1 MIFTNYLPAALMGA
15 TLILPMVVTSVATAL
30 SSQEVGE
37 IAKKITVLIQT
48 PFASGSGIIVGRQG
62 NTYRIITNEHVIRDV
77 TPGAEVDV
85 ITSDQERHRV
95 GGETIK
101 VVPGVDLAVLE
112 LVSNKDYPVAQ
123 IGDGSAARAGSKVY
137 VAGYPVITISITRPI
152 YTFTEG
158 KITANA
164 SRPLEDGYSL
174 VYNNST
180 LPGMSGG
187 AVLNEKGELI
197 GVHGRADIDTK
208 LQKTGNPDV
217 RIKTGFNLGIPISIY
232 QSWSDTGN
240 TPDRIAANT
249 MLRADDFFIQAGRK
263 YEQGDDQGALANLNQ
278 AIALNPN
285 YVYGYYNRGLV
296 KSNLGDYPG
305 AIADFDRALELD
317 SKLVEAYNN
326 RGNAKSNLGD
336 ISGAI
341 ADFDRA
347 LELDS
352 KLVEA
357 YNNRGNAKSSLGDLP
372 GAIAD
377 YSAAINLNPNLASAY
392 YNRGLARSELGEKE
406 PAIKDYTEAIRL
418 NGKFWQAMN
427 NIGLIRYEMGQLEEA
442 IAQWKG
448 AVAVDSQLL
457 EPRFALAVALYSQGN
472 RDESISM
479 AKTVLKLDQRY
490 GNLEFL
496 KSHLWGDRLVKD
508 TQKLLNSIL
517 DAPLW

>member
-30 SSQEVGE
+30 SSQEMGE
-37 IAKKITVLIQT
+37 IAETITVLIQT

-85 ITSDQERHRV
+85 ITSDEERHRV

-263 YEQGDDQGALANLNQ
+263 YEQGDDQGALADLNQ

-296 KSNLGDYPG
+296 KSNLGDYP
-305 AIADFDRALELD
+305 
-317 SKLVEAYNN
+317 
-326 RGNAKSNLGD
+326 
-336 ISGAI
+336 GAI

>member
-1 MIFTNYLPAALMGA
+1 MGA

-30 SSQEVGE
+30 SSQEVAE
-37 IAKKITVLIQT
+37 IAEKITVLIQT

-77 TPGAEVDV
+77 TSGAEVDV
-85 ITSDQERHRV
+85 ITYDQERYRV

-123 IGDGSAARAGSKVY
+123 IGNESAARAGSRVY
-137 VAGYPVITISITRPI
+137 VAGYPVITISITRSI

-187 AVLNEKGELI
+187 AVLNENGELI
-197 GVHGRADIDTK
+197 GVHGRADIDPK
-208 LQKTGNPDV
+208 IQKTGNPNV

-232 QSWSDTGN
+232 ESWSTGK
-240 TPDRIAANT
+240 TPDTIAANT
-249 MLRADDFFIQAGRK
+249 MPRADDFFIQAGQK
-263 YEQGDDQGALANLNQ
+263 YEQGDDQGAIADLNQ

-285 YVYGYYNRGLV
+285 YVYGYYNRGLA
-296 KSNLGDYPG
+296 KGNLGDYPG
-305 AIADFDRALELD
+305 AIADFDRSLELD
-317 SKLVEAYNN
+317 TNLVEAYNN

-336 ISGAI
+336 YSGAI
-341 ADFDRA
+341 ADFDRS
-347 LELDS
+347 LELDTN
-352 KLVEA
+352 LVEA
-357 YNNRGNAKSSLGDLP
+357 YNNRGNAKSNLGDLA

-392 YNRGLARSELGEKE
+392 YNRGLARSDLGEKE

-427 NIGLIRYEMGQLEEA
+427 NIGLIRYEMGQSEEA
-442 IAQWKG
+442 IAQWKK

-457 EPRFALAVALYSQGN
+457 EPRFALAVALYTQGN
-472 RDESISM
+472 RAESISM
-479 AKTVLKLDQRY
+479 ANAVLQSDQRY
-490 GNLEFL
+490 GDLEFL
-496 KSHLWGDRLVKD
+496 RSHLWGDRLVKD
-508 TQKLLNSIL
+508 TQQLLKTIF